1 MSNSAVFL
9 IIVFCVFLLMV
20 AAAMLI
26 AADNKWKKEN
36 RYLKKKILHL
46 ETVLKAITK
55 KYYDL
60 LDKVDCNGKTKEKKK
75 EDR

>member
-20 AAAMLI
+20 TAAMLI

-60 LDKVDCNGKTKEKKK
+60 LDKVECNGKTKEK
-75 EDR
+75 EESDR